1 MGRQQSW
8 FTGKPSKLSFY
19 LVVIFCIAVS
29 CQQNRPRLVSR
40 PSSPLIGK
48 RNGNASFVWAFELLP
63 KETWNNSLYELSFGL
78 WSSPGYLKKKLM
90 AIDRRGRVLV
100 RPNYENKISCQFNMS
115 HLQVAFTLL
124 SLSTED
130 EKRYGL
136 HVEFELA
143 RSPLID
149 TVMLRIQDPPRPT
162 SPLQRNATVRDGDQ
176 NVPST
181 PSPSKA
187 SISPVLISVTVVIT
201 VCAIL
206 LIPTLLILGYRRR
219 LKRNIPY
226 EPQIDTKILSKHS
239 VPATI

>member
-1 MGRQQSW
+1 VQ
-8 FTGKPSKLSFY
+8 Y
-19 LVVIFCIAVS
+19 LPVS

-149 TVMLRIQDPPRPT
+149 TVMLRIQ
-162 SPLQRNATVRDGDQ
+162 G
-176 NVPST
+176 
-181 PSPSKA
+181 KY
-187 SISPVLISVTVVIT
+187 ILIS
-201 VCAIL
+201 
-206 LIPTLLILGYRRR
+206 
-219 LKRNIPY
+219 LK
-226 EPQIDTKILSKHS
+226 S
-239 VPATI
+239 